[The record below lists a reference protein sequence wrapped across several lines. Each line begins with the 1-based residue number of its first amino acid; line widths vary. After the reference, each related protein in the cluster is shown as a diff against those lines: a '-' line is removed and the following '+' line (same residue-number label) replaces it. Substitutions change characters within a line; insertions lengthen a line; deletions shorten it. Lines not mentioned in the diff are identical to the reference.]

1 MPKKLQSIYEL
12 LKDYSKEE
20 LDNVLNMLNENDKE
34 LLMSRYGNDLDNPK
48 KTSEW
53 NTKLNNRFYCYLL
66 PKLKK
71 LLSQQ
76 KTISFAPEEN
86 IECNES
92 KIDSSEIESIEMKN
106 ADLNNSDSNDTEVD
120 STLKVED
127 NKHDNP
133 VNEPNI
139 LPLLNLPSFDQMLK
153 YLNKLEAIIVLLR
166 IEFGYETKDIAKFF
180 KISEEEVREITTKVL
195 LLYRDSINDIVD
207 NFNRKKFTK

>member
-1 MPKKLQSIYEL
+1 
-12 LKDYSKEE
+12 
-20 LDNVLNMLNENDKE
+20 
-34 LLMSRYGNDLDNPK
+34 
-48 KTSEW
+48 
-53 NTKLNNRFYCYLL
+53 
-66 PKLKK
+66 
-71 LLSQQ
+71 
-76 KTISFAPEEN
+76 
-86 IECNES
+86 
-92 KIDSSEIESIEMKN
+92 MKN

-195 LLYRDSINDIVD
+195 LL
-207 NFNRKKFTK
+207 